1 MKKQAKEIYKPVLLN
16 ESSLK
21 TLAKRKKTL
30 IADKYP
36 EMLEELF
43 LLRNPKYRYNKNY
56 KKEFA
61 VFRKKHFDGEGA
73 GKTGTWFYFPWLNKA
88 VHFLPE
94 HLHNELRTGRN
105 RFLITAKEQDKYYK
119 AHIGI
124 AGMSV
129 GSHAALTM
137 VMTGGAGSIKI
148 ADPDAL
154 SGSNLNR
161 IRTGFT
167 NVGVNKCVAAA
178 RQIYEINPYA
188 KILVYPKGLE
198 EKNIDRFMKG
208 LDIMIEEM
216 DNPYFKIKTREVAR
230 KYGIPVIMGTDNGDN
245 IIVDV
250 ERFDLNKK
258 LPILHGLIGG
268 MTSLDFKNILPKELP
283 KIAARIAGADLATP
297 RMLESV
303 AEVGKSLY
311 SWPQL
316 GTAAT
321 LCGST
326 LAYLARKII
335 VGERIAPGRYQ
346 INLDSI
352 FEPGYSSARSAKN
365 RKLAF
370 KKFLKKMG
378 K

>member
-1 MKKQAKEIYKPVLLN
+1 MARAP
-16 ESSLK
+16 SLQV
-21 TLAKRKKTL
+21 LAKRKK
-30 IADKYP
+30 ASVVDKYP

-43 LLRNPKYRYNKNY
+43 LLRNPKYRYDKNH

-61 VFRKKHFDGEGA
+61 LFKKNHFGRKGA
-73 GKTGTWFYFPWLNKA
+73 GEAGAWFYFPWLNKA
-88 VHFLPE
+88 IHFLPE
-94 HLHNELRTGRN
+94 RLHNELRTGRN

-119 AHIGI
+119 ARIGI

-129 GSHAALTM
+129 GSHVALT
-137 VMTGGAGSIKI
+137 VAMTGGAGAVRI
-148 ADPDAL
+148 ADPDNL

-167 NVGVNKCVAAA
+167 NVGVNKCVAVA

-188 KILVYPKGLE
+188 KVLIYPKGLD
-198 EKNIDRFMKG
+198 EKNIEGFIKG
-208 LDIMIEEM
+208 LDVVVEEM
-216 DNPYFKIKTREVAR
+216 DNPYFKVKTREVAK

-258 LPILHGLIGG
+258 LHILHGLMGG
-268 MTSLDFKNILPKELP
+268 TTSRDFKNISPKELP

-321 LCGST
+321 LCGSV
-326 LAYLARKII
+326 LAYLARKVI
-335 VGERIAPGRYQ
+335 VGDKIESGRYQ

-352 FEPGYSSARSAKN
+352 FEPGYSSAKSVKN

-370 KKFLKKMG
+370 KNFLKKMQ